1 MTSKFPLETIV
12 SWAKRK
18 WFVYPN
24 SDIYGWLAN
33 SWDYG
38 PYGAVLKKNIA
49 DLRVQ
54 HFTSNRDDV
63 VYMDTAIIAHPTTW
77 VASGHVGSFADA
89 LIDDKNTGQRFRADK
104 IIEHRIEALFSD
116 MINKPFD
123 VIKFLKDYGQDRIH
137 QMNFLTSK
145 IWEIK
150 DEIEQMS
157 QSFEYYNNFWN
168 ASHQIK
174 TIKLTNN
181 MDGVWSMKK
190 EEIDTQREYEKSQL
204 DIVMSI
210 LKEIENKNYED
221 WIKLRY
227 WVPNLSP
234 ESWGNDGMYNFI
246 TKFIPNNPDTG
257 AAADWTECR
266 NFNLMLDTHLWPVAD
281 DANKVYMRPE
291 TCQSL
296 FTDFK
301 MVTDTTRNRI
311 PFGLAQIG
319 KAFRN
324 EITPGQFLFRT
335 REFEQMEIEYFIPA
349 ESKLEDPEARR
360 QENITNSQP
369 FFEQWK
375 ADSWEYWTQ
384 VLGINPEH
392 LRFKDHDK
400 LAHYAA
406 AATDVEYA
414 FPWGFWE
421 VQWVHNRTNFDLQ
434 QHQEHSKTSM
444 QYVDP
449 RSGARYV
456 PRCIEAS
463 WGLGRQTM
471 VAMLEFYDEEILD
484 KWDGQT
490 DTRIVVRFPFALAP
504 VKFAVLPLL
513 AKSDE
518 MCEIARKTQKLL
530 RQAGYVCEYDESGG
544 IGKRYRRQD
553 EIGTPYCITIDHQT
567 LEDGTYTVRDRDTM
581 WQLGTDG
588 RMSIEDIAMLEYNL
602 WDNDCEADC
611 DFEDCD
617 TSAAP
622 IQGKVCCGGGCGCH

>member
-49 DLRVQ
+49 DLWVQ

-89 LIDDKNTGQRFRADK
+89 LIDDKVTGQRFRADK
-104 IIEHRIEALFSD
+104 IIENFIEERLRQEEKDSLSNAKKWIFTSP
-116 MINKPFD
+116 NQTPEEFYEH
-123 VIKFLKDYGQDRIH
+123 LKNNPEELRSYAETE
-137 QMNFLTSK
+137 F
-145 IWEIK
+145 EIMV
-150 DEIEQMS
+150 DGNWVW
-157 QSFEYYNNFWN
+157 F
-168 ASHQIK
+168 AR
-174 TIKLTNN
+174 N
-181 MDGVWSMKK
+181 M
-190 EEIDTQREYEKSQL
+190 
-204 DIVMSI
+204 
-210 LKEIENKNYED
+210 
-221 WIKLRY
+221 
-227 WVPNLSP
+227 SP
-234 ESWGNDGMYNFI
+234 ESRGNDWMHKFI
-246 TKFIPNNPDTG
+246 TKYIPSNPDTKKP
-257 AAADWTECR
+257 ADWTECR

-335 REFEQMEIEYFIPA
+335 REFEQMEIEYFVPA
-349 ESKLEDPEARR
+349 DPEEAMK
-360 QENITNSQP
+360 

-384 VLGINPEH
+384 ILQINPDH

-421 VQWVHNRTNFDLQ
+421 VQWVHNRTDFDLQ

-449 RSGARYV
+449 KSGARYV

-463 WGLGRQTM
+463 WGLGRQMM
-471 VAMLEFYDEEILD
+471 VAMIEFYDEEILD

-567 LEDGTYTVRDRDTM
+567 LEDGSYTVRDRDTM

-611 DFEDCD
+611 DCEDCD
-617 TSAAP
+617 MSAPATNSE
-622 IQGKVCCGGGCGCH
+622 KTCCGGGCC